1 MIRHRLNDALKD
13 ALRTQDHAAIIT
25 LRLILTA
32 IRDRDLAARARGNT
46 EGVSDREILDLLR
59 TMIRQRRESISLYE
73 QGGRLDL
80 VESEEAEIDVIKRF
94 LPKQL
99 DEGETRGAV
108 RQVIDD
114 LGAAGLKDVGRTM
127 TELRTRYPGQMDFAK
142 ASGMVK
148 KELG

>member
-13 ALRTQDHAAIIT
+13 ALRTQDHAAITT

-32 IRDRDLAARARGNT
+32 IRDRDIAARVRGNT

-59 TMIRQRRESISLYE
+59 TMIRQRRESIALYE
-73 QGGRLDL
+73 QGGQLDL
-80 VESEEAEIDVIKRF
+80 VEAEEAEIDVIQRF

-127 TELRTRYPGQMDFAK
+127 AELRTRYPGQMDFAK